1 MKKYTSSI
9 IILFSIFWFSACTT
23 DESTQAQTNLE
34 YRAETNVKYG
44 LDALQEYDIY
54 LPKNRTVDTK
64 TLILIHGGG
73 WNSGSKNEMNAF
85 KDFLREQLPDY
96 AIVNMNYRLADA
108 NNAPY
113 PMQINDIK
121 AVVNHLKS
129 NKSDYVIADK
139 IGFIGASA
147 GGHLALLYSYEQ
159 ENANNIELVC
169 SIVGPTNLA
178 DEAYIN
184 ATDADLRAML
194 DQFGDD
200 IDFLKEVSP
209 LYQAKTSSPPT
220 QLFYGGQDP
229 LIPNSQGRDLNLK
242 LKELNV
248 PVEYTFYPNEAHGW
262 IGLSLFDTSIKLKA
276 FIQKHM

>member
-54 LPKNRTVDTK
+54 LPKNRTLDTK

-96 AIVNMNYRLADA
+96 AVVNMNYRLADA
-108 NNAPY
+108 NNTPY

-129 NKSDYVIADK
+129 NKSDYVISDK